1 MPADV
6 GVVSSG
12 DEWVRRRRNNT
23 IVGAL
28 VAAMLI
34 GLLIDV
40 TDGAPLYDAYA
51 VVDDFM
57 LSGPGMPA
65 VFVYIVL
72 GAIPV
77 TVIHE
82 LGHAFA
88 ARRLLDT
95 SVDIGIGSFGE
106 LARVQFGEIS
116 MRVNALASP
125 LGVAGSAEFDAS
137 DAYARDVLLIALA
150 GPAASAIGTAVAMA
164 ALAVVPGDGFIHHVV
179 WAAVGIGVLGVLN
192 VIPFKYQERANG
204 PVHQSDGW
212 LALHAARTM
221 YALR

>member
-6 GVVSSG
+6 RVVLSPS
-12 DEWVRRRRNNT
+12 ESARRRRNNT

-40 TDGAPLYDAYA
+40 TGGELLYDAA
-51 VVDDFM
+51 ATVHNFM
-57 LSGPGMPA
+57 LSGPGIPVA
-65 VFVYIVL
+65 VVYIFL

-77 TVIHE
+77 TLVHE
-82 LGHAFA
+82 LGHALA
-88 ARRLLDT
+88 ARRLLDA

-106 LARVQFGEIS
+106 VARVQLGEIS

-125 LGVAGSAEFDAS
+125 LRAAGSAEFDAS
-137 DAYARDVLLIALA
+137 EAYARDVLLIALA
-150 GPAASAIGTAVAMA
+150 GPAASAIGTAVAIA
-164 ALAVVPGDGFIHHVV
+164 ALAVAPADGFVHHVV
-179 WAAVGIGVLGVLN
+179 WATVLGGVFGVLN
-192 VIPFKYQERANG
+192 LIPFKYRDRANG
-204 PVHQSDGW
+204 PLHQSDGW

>member
-1 MPADV
+1 V
-6 GVVSSG
+6 RVVSSHG
-12 DEWVRRRRNNT
+12 ESVRRRRNNT

-28 VAAMLI
+28 VAAMLS

-40 TDGAPLYDAYA
+40 AGGALLYDVAA
-51 VVDDFM
+51 TVDYFM
-57 LSGPGMPA
+57 LSGPGIPVA
-65 VFVYIVL
+65 VVYIFL

-77 TVIHE
+77 TLVHE

-106 LARVQFGEIS
+106 FARVQLGEIS

-125 LGVAGSAEFDAS
+125 LRAAGSAEFDAS

-150 GPAASAIGTAVAMA
+150 GPAASAIGTVVAIA
-164 ALAVVPGDGFIHHVV
+164 ALAVAPADGVIHDFV
-179 WAAVGIGVLGVLN
+179 WATVLGSVFGVLN
-192 VIPFKYQERANG
+192 LIPFKYQDRANG

-221 YALR
+221 HALR